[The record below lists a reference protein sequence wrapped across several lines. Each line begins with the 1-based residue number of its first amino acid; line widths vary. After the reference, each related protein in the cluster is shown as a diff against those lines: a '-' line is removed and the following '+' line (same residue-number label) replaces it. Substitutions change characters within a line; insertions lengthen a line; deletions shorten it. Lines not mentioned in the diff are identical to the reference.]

1 MAETS
6 GLASLAGQ
14 TAATAEAEAPEEEF
28 SVGNFVGEVY
38 DSMSPLDKAA
48 LFTAPV
54 PILGDIVG
62 FAADGVALY
71 EDPSATNAALM
82 GLGLI
87 PFVPSGGVTRTAQKA
102 FTNLRN
108 DIPGF
113 YETTDPVRQG
123 TSALKTVPEGLT
135 NIVKARYNPT
145 SRAIQ
150 DQHNISVADQT
161 AARNALKVSEEV
173 TPELVPIQK
182 KIKEMDLLNAA
193 PGGAYTGKFTT
204 GGAPVK
210 TEAFKELLKKE
221 AALKTRASQA
231 AKKAMGQLNQSL
243 SMTKQYG
250 GLKGLLKNIEGVD
263 HVRTFENFNVDDY
276 FNEMGD
282 LAGID
287 KEDINGMFEQIK
299 KVQRMDPDK
308 TYQMNIRK
316 VHTKSSGELDPG
328 MGAAVYRGTPV
339 TVDVVQDGIVK
350 QVTSKPDINLNLIKK
365 EVFPE
370 INKTKSGSGPGK
382 TYTSDKD
389 FLDALDEAGIAVRN
403 RDEVLK
409 GRAAIITGSG
419 NSDAWELGG
428 VNYMTS
434 INKNGKVVTIVNDEH
449 DLFKAKLPGA
459 DRYMNVSEPI
469 FYDLANTKK
478 LTDVQQAAK
487 DKLKASKDEAVTSA
501 LGEYTKIPGVDVTGN
516 LPVGFKTK
524 EQWAR
529 AQAVA
534 KIQPDKKDYSR
545 LAKDFGIGAPVRA
558 SKAVL
563 GSEEEVQVQ
572 PQVQRKRGGSVIER
586 NPYSTYAPKAI

>member
-1 MAETS
+1 VAETS

-14 TAATAEAEAPEEEF
+14 TAAAEAEAPEEEF

-113 YETTDPVRQG
+113 YGTTDPVRQG
-123 TSALKTVPEGLT
+123 TSALKTVPEGVT

-161 AARNALKVSEEV
+161 AARNALKVSEEI
-173 TPELVPIQK
+173 TPEI
-182 KIKEMDLLNAA
+182 AA
-193 PGGAYTGKFTT
+193 L
-204 GGAPVK
+204 
-210 TEAFKELLKKE
+210 EARMKELSKVKDGKYPSPEALAEIMKLDKE
-221 AALKTRASQA
+221 ASKLRSTASQA
-231 AKKAMGQLNQSL
+231 AKKSMGQLNQSL

-250 GLKGLLKNIEGVD
+250 GLKGLLKNIDGVD

-282 LAGID
+282 FAGID

-316 VHTKSSGELDPG
+316 VHTK
-328 MGAAVYRGTPV
+328 T
-339 TVDVVQDGIVK
+339 
-350 QVTSKPDINLNLIKK
+350 
-365 EVFPE
+365 
-370 INKTKSGSGPGK
+370 SGSWTP
-382 TYTSDKD
+382 
-389 FLDALDEAGIAVRN
+389 E
-403 RDEVLK
+403 
-409 GRAAIITGSG
+409 
-419 NSDAWELGG
+419 W
-428 VNYMTS
+428 
-434 INKNGKVVTIVNDEH
+434 
-449 DLFKAKLPGA
+449 
-459 DRYMNVSEPI
+459 
-469 FYDLANTKK
+469 
-478 LTDVQQAAK
+478 
-487 DKLKASKDEAVTSA
+487 
-501 LGEYTKIPGVDVTGN
+501 
-516 LPVGFKTK
+516 
-524 EQWAR
+524 
-529 AQAVA
+529 
-534 KIQPDKKDYSR
+534 
-545 LAKDFGIGAPVRA
+545 
-558 SKAVL
+558 
-563 GSEEEVQVQ
+563 Q
-572 PQVQRKRGGSVIER
+572 PQSIEER
-586 NPYSTYAPKAI
+586 L

>member
-14 TAATAEAEAPEEEF
+14 TAAAEAEAPEEEF

-113 YETTDPVRQG
+113 YGTTDPVRQG
-123 TSALKTVPEGLT
+123 AAALKTVPEGVT
-135 NIVKARYNPT
+135 NIVKARYSPT

-161 AARNALKVSEEV
+161 AARNALKVSEEI
-173 TPELVPIQK
+173 TPEI
-182 KIKEMDLLNAA
+182 AA
-193 PGGAYTGKFTT
+193 L
-204 GGAPVK
+204 
-210 TEAFKELLKKE
+210 EARMKELSKVKDGKYPSPEASAEIMKLDKE
-221 AALKTRASQA
+221 ASKLRSTASQA
-231 AKKAMGQLNQSL
+231 AKKSMGQLNQSL

-250 GLKGLLKNIEGVD
+250 GLKGLLKNIDGVD

-287 KEDINGMFEQIK
+287 KADINGMFEQIK

-316 VHTKSSGELDPG
+316 VHTKSSGELDPKVTG
-328 MGAAVYRGTPV
+328 KVYKGT
-339 TVDVVQDGIVK
+339 DG
-350 QVTSKPDINLNLIKK
+350 SGINLNLIKK
-365 EVFPE
+365 EVF
-370 INKTKSGSGPGK
+370 GK

-434 INKNGKVVTIVNDEH
+434 INKDGKVITIVNDEH

-478 LTDVQQAAK
+478 LTVKQQAAK

-501 LGEYTKIPGVDVTGN
+501 LGEYTKIPGVDITGN
-516 LPVGFKTK
+516 LPAGFKTK

-563 GSEEEVQVQ
+563 GSEEEVQAQ

>member
-113 YETTDPVRQG
+113 YGTTDPVRQG

-135 NIVKARYNPT
+135 NIVKARYSPT

-161 AARNALKVSEEV
+161 AARNALKVSEEI
-173 TPELVPIQK
+173 TPEI
-182 KIKEMDLLNAA
+182 AA
-193 PGGAYTGKFTT
+193 L
-204 GGAPVK
+204 
-210 TEAFKELLKKE
+210 EARMKELSKVKDGKYPSPEASAEIMKLDKE
-221 AALKTRASQA
+221 ASKLRSTASQA
-231 AKKAMGQLNQSL
+231 AKKSMGQLNQSL

-250 GLKGLLKNIEGVD
+250 GLKGLLKNIDGVD

-316 VHTKSSGELDPG
+316 VHTKSSGELDPKVTG
-328 MGAAVYRGTPV
+328 KVYKGT
-339 TVDVVQDGIVK
+339 DG
-350 QVTSKPDINLNLIKK
+350 SGINLNLIKK
-365 EVFPE
+365 EVF
-370 INKTKSGSGPGK
+370 GK

-478 LTDVQQAAK
+478 LTVKQQAAK
-487 DKLKASKDEAVTSA
+487 DKLQASKDEAVTSA
-501 LGEYTKIPGVDVTGN
+501 IDEYTKIPGVDITGN
-516 LPVGFKTK
+516 LPAGFKTK

-563 GSEEEVQVQ
+563 GSEEEVQAQ

>member
-1 MAETS
+1 VAETS

-14 TAATAEAEAPEEEF
+14 TAAAEAEAPEEEF

-113 YETTDPVRQG
+113 YGTTDPVRQG
-123 TSALKTVPEGLT
+123 TSALKTVPEGVT

-161 AARNALKVSEEV
+161 AARNALKVSEEI
-173 TPELVPIQK
+173 TPEI
-182 KIKEMDLLNAA
+182 AA
-193 PGGAYTGKFTT
+193 L
-204 GGAPVK
+204 
-210 TEAFKELLKKE
+210 EARMKELSKVKDGKYPSPEALAEIMKLDKE
-221 AALKTRASQA
+221 ASKLRSTASQA
-231 AKKAMGQLNQSL
+231 AKKSMGQLNQSL

-250 GLKGLLKNIEGVD
+250 GLKGLLKNIDGVD

-282 LAGID
+282 FAGID

-316 VHTKSSGELDPG
+316 VHTKTSGELDPG
-328 MGAAVYRGTPV
+328 MAAAVYRGTPV

-365 EVFPE
+365 EVF
-370 INKTKSGSGPGK
+370 GK

-434 INKNGKVVTIVNDEH
+434 INKDGKVVTIVNDEH

-469 FYDLANTKK
+469 FYDLAKTKK

-487 DKLKASKDEAVTSA
+487 DKLQASKDEAVISA
-501 LGEYTKIPGVDVTGN
+501 IAEYTKIPGVDITGN
-516 LPVGFKTK
+516 LPAGFKTK

-563 GSEEEVQVQ
+563 GSEEEVQAQ

-586 NPYSTYAPKAI
+586 NPYSAYAPKAI